1 MNVNE
6 QNHLK
11 VLAIVLIVL
20 GTLSLPADL
29 PYAVYVA
36 VIFEF
41 VGVLGYA
48 LAHYLADPT
57 TASADLQ
64 SVTTAIT
71 SAITQAQQ
79 TKATPEPQP
88 APKVDVAGL
97 TAEITAMIPQIIEK
111 YTTTTASLSAASP
124 QPTQPTTP
132 ATPATAPPA

>member
-1 MNVNE
+1 MNVSE

-11 VLAIVLIVL
+11 VLSIILIVL

-29 PYAVYVA
+29 PYAVFVA
-36 VIFEF
+36 IVFEF
-41 VGVLGYA
+41 LGVLGYA

-57 TASADLQ
+57 TATADLQ

-79 TKATPEPQP
+79 AKTTPQPQP

-97 TAEITAMIPQIIEK
+97 TAEITSMIPQIIEK
-111 YTTTTASLSAASP
+111 YTSLAANPPTAAATP
-124 QPTQPTTP
+124 VP
-132 ATPATAPPA
+132 ATQ

>member
-11 VLAIVLIVL
+11 VLAIILIVL

-29 PYAVYVA
+29 PYAVFVA
-36 VIFEF
+36 ITFEF
-41 VGVLGYA
+41 LGVLGYA

-57 TASADLQ
+57 TATADLQ

-79 TKATPEPQP
+79 AKSTPQSQSQP

-97 TAEITAMIPQIIEK
+97 TAEITSMIPQIIEK
-111 YTTTTASLSAASP
+111 YTSLAVNPPTATTAQVQAP
-124 QPTQPTTP
+124 Q
-132 ATPATAPPA
+132 

>member
-79 TKATPEPQP
+79 AKATPEPLP

-111 YTTTTASLSAASP
+111 YTITSAAVNA
-124 QPTQPTTP
+124 QAITP
-132 ATPATAPPA
+132 SAATATAAPSA